1 MILLFLWNSG
11 LVWTWFGSGVEAL
24 ILRRPV
30 WYISTPHTWS
40 QARDTCRS
48 VYNGDL
54 LTVSSWSELLPL
66 DLSRYYSWL
75 GVIYHGDHCHW
86 EYEGN
91 DHTDAQWVPVELA
104 PDQPQS
110 NGSSKCVLAQ
120 YQTDKTFRAHC
131 SEMHFFYCS
140 GPVLPPVFVAQ
151 TKTRSDAEDFCENAG
166 LRISTFPSKSSPQ
179 WPGSPFY
186 KPQDLPV
193 WIGLHGDGGSWRW
206 SDGSEADYRKWSPDL
221 SAPPDAS
228 SGSCASTSSL
238 SRFMSAQSCSEFL
251 PFLCSS
257 HDVVLVLD
265 LFRWEE
271 AVEVCDSLPLP
282 GSFRLLQQE
291 YHLQHMDKI
300 KNVLQFS
307 TTTKVW
313 VGQRY
318 LGGSW
323 FWSHGGAV
331 SQSECPQSDLHCGAL
346 VNSQSGAIEPCDCS
360 LRLNVLCSREL

>member
-1 MILLFLWNSG
+1 MFEMGQRQSDAAFRGPQAGLEMILLFLWNSG

-66 DLSRYYSWL
+66 DLSR
-75 GVIYHGDHCHW
+75 
-86 EYEGN
+86 
-91 DHTDAQWVPVELA
+91 
-104 PDQPQS
+104 
-110 NGSSKCVLAQ
+110 
-120 YQTDKTFRAHC
+120 TFRAHC